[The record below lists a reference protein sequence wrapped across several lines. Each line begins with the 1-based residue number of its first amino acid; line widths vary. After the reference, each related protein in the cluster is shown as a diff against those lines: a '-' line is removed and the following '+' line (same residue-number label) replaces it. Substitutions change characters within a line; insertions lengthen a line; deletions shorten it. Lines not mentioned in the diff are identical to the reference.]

1 MNFYPTFIS
10 KLGHVS
16 MNAPDEMTPAV
27 SEFDTQLTIVSSIAH
42 LKELVTSDLPQ
53 HSLFLE
59 LSATNDISIVAKV
72 IAKNQ
77 KTLRHLTLQRLHS
90 QSTDISWD
98 NAKELGLAIGH
109 CRQLTKLAILDFHG
123 SFKDAIKYIVSAVGS
138 LENLEHLSFQN
149 TYLHP
154 HLELLLGGLEKLS
167 RLHHLN
173 LDRCAILSGQEFE
186 SLGVFIARNTSL
198 TELKLGL
205 SPIWLEGFL
214 TFLRGFSKT
223 SNNQLTLIWSPLD
236 YRESEILYYRLNMAV
251 NWEGNSS
258 TNSLYLLN
266 IEALSSGVN
275 HRDSGSFERFRVVM
289 NKLNEL
295 QELLGQRRNQ
305 KRVTRLQFKITDFY
319 TELPMMFA
327 KISSCLATLQE
338 LEISAQCETSKESP
352 WIAADVSQ
360 QLAVLLEQACQ
371 LHTVKLVNF
380 KSFFPTNHGVLVSL
394 ATMHKLRILVLR
406 DTYLGDAGAEFL
418 EKILQKGTLIELDVT
433 NSALVSDICFTRL
446 ANGVRRCQSL
456 QRLILGTSPMMG
468 TWLQILL
475 NAVKQKNQPPK
486 IVWQPG
492 SVSEMAKS
500 YENMCVRLN
509 AADHSLDTLTLQRK
523 FRRQDPKELETQT
536 AILLA
541 LGQKDAAPQETSNT
555 WLSFTNLLRLS
566 TPAESTM
573 EMQPVRNAQRG
584 YGSTN

>member
-1 MNFYPTFIS
+1 
-10 KLGHVS
+10 
-16 MNAPDEMTPAV
+16 MNAPDEMTPSV
-27 SEFDTQLTIVSSIAH
+27 PEFDTQLTIVSSI
-42 LKELVTSDLPQ
+42 KDVTELLTSDLPQ
-53 HSLFLE
+53 HSLYFE
-59 LSATNDISIVAKV
+59 LSATNDISTVAKV
-72 IAKNQ
+72 ISKNQ
-77 KTLRHLTLQRLHS
+77 KTLRRLNLQRLHS

-123 SFKDAIKYIVSAVGS
+123 SFKDAIKYIVSVVGS

-149 TYLHP
+149 TYLRP

-205 SPIWLEGFL
+205 SPIWLESFL

-223 SNNQLTLIWSPLD
+223 RNNQLTLIWSPLD

-251 NWEGNSS
+251 NWEGDSS
-258 TNSLYLLN
+258 TNSVYLAN

-275 HRDSGSFERFRVVM
+275 HRDSGGFERFRVVID
-289 NKLNEL
+289 KLNEL
-295 QELLGQRRNQ
+295 QELLEQRRNQ

-319 TELPMMFA
+319 TELPMMLA

-338 LEISAQCETSKESP
+338 LEISVQCETSKESP
-352 WIAADVSQ
+352 WIATDVSQ
-360 QLAVLLEQACQ
+360 QLAVLIEQASH

-380 KSFFPTNHGVLVSL
+380 KSFFPTNHEVLVAL
-394 ATMHKLRILVLR
+394 ATMHKLRILVLT

-418 EKILQKGTLIELDVT
+418 EKILDKSTLTELDVT
-433 NSALVSDICFTRL
+433 NSALVNDICFTRL

-468 TWLQILL
+468 TWLQILI
-475 NAVKQKNQPPK
+475 NAAKQKNQPPK

-509 AADHSLDTLTLQRK
+509 AADRSLDTLTLQRK

-541 LGQKDAAPQETSNT
+541 LGQKDTAPQEPSNT
-555 WLSFTNLLRLS
+555 WLSFTNLLRLT